1 MNIQLGNLKLENIIE
16 EYYLEKVN
24 NFLNQNGFKKENRCD
39 AINKRLGNYHIFDI
53 PRLIMIC
60 NEEKMKE
67 FIKFLRTE
75 DIIGKGFKGNI
86 GVSYVDLAISSPK
99 AKN

>member
-1 MNIQLGNLKLENIIE
+1 MNIQLGNLELRDIVEEN
-16 EYYLEKVN
+16 YLEKVS
-24 NFLNQNGFKKENRCD
+24 NFLNKNGFKKEERCD
-39 AINKRLGNYHIFDI
+39 DINNQLGNYHIFDI

-60 NEEKMKE
+60 NEEKMQE
-67 FIKFLRTE
+67 FIKFLQTE
-75 DIIGKGFKGNI
+75 AIVEKGFKGNI

>member
-1 MNIQLGNLKLENIIE
+1 MNIQLGNLKLENIVE
-16 EYYLEKVN
+16 EDYLEKVN

-39 AINKRLGNYHIFDI
+39 DINKRLGNYHIFDI
-53 PRLIMIC
+53 PRLILIC
-60 NEEKMKE
+60 NEEKMQE

-75 DIIGKGFKGNI
+75 DIVGKCFKGNI
-86 GVSYVDLAISSPK
+86 GASYVDLAISSPK